1 MKLNLRNFAIEWF
14 VKQRKGAHNPD
25 NYISNLLKEGMHEI
39 SQKIVEKVR
48 DYLLKVLQIKIESN
62 QFITFLI

>member
-1 MKLNLRNFAIEWF
+1 
-14 VKQRKGAHNPD
+14 
-25 NYISNLLKEGMHEI
+25 MHEI